1 MYEEEYITESQRKE
15 LQDVFDQFDK
25 DKDGKISANELENAM
40 QSMGQN
46 PTVEEVQEM
55 MKEVDLNQDGK
66 IDFDEFMTLMIKT
79 SPENQ
84 AEEEVINAFR
94 VFDKEGNGLI
104 SSAELKHIMMNIGD
118 KMTEEEADEMV
129 NEADIDE
136 DGMINYEEFVRMMMA
151 S

>member
-1 MYEEEYITESQRKE
+1 MYEEEYITDEQRKD
-15 LQDVFDQFDK
+15 LQDIFDQFDK
-25 DKDGKISANELENAM
+25 DKDGKISGKELANAM
-40 QSMGQN
+40 VSMGQN
-46 PTVEEVQEM
+46 PTDDEINEM
-55 MKEVDLNQDGK
+55 MREVDLNQDGK
-66 IDFDEFMTLMIKT
+66 IDFDEFMILMTKS
-79 SPENQ
+79 SPETQ

-104 SSAELKHIMMNIGD
+104 ASSELKHIMMTIGD
-118 KMTEEEADEMV
+118 KMSEEEAEEMV

>member
-1 MYEEEYITESQRKE
+1 MYDEEFITDEQRKD
-15 LQDVFDQFDK
+15 LQDIFDQFDK
-25 DKDGKISANELENAM
+25 DKDGKISGKELANAM
-40 QSMGQN
+40 FSMGQN
-46 PTVEEVQEM
+46 PTDDEINEM
-55 MKEVDLNQDGK
+55 MREVDLNQDGK
-66 IDFDEFMTLMIKT
+66 IDFDEFITLMMKS
-79 SPENQ
+79 SPDTQTED
-84 AEEEVINAFR
+84 EVINAFR

-104 SSAELKHIMMNIGD
+104 SSAELKHIMMTIGD